1 MGIIPTLTAAGVKE
15 HENIEKIAQF

>member
-1 MGIIPTLTAAGVKE
+1 MGIIPTLTAEGVKE